1 MSTHSSFYSYE
12 LCLLTVNTLANATDL
27 LHQQQYYLIV
37 LKQAGAPA
45 RGKLQWLIN
54 TSLAKLGD
62 IAVVLSYRNTITAS
76 CNSSTNELL
85 S

>member
-45 RGKLQWLIN
+45 RGKLQWLI
-54 TSLAKLGD
+54 SQAW
-62 IAVVLSYRNTITAS
+62 RHS
-76 CNSSTNELL
+76 CCSLL
-85 S
+85 SQYNYCFMQLVD